1 VALTPS
7 EHEVPI
13 RAFDPSM
20 SSDTPRFEAE
30 TRFEGRVAII
40 SLRGSVE
47 DLAAF
52 ELAEVLDAAIDR
64 QPASMLLDLAEL
76 VCMGAAG
83 LIVISNA
90 ERRLATLGVTLTIQS
105 PSALVN
111 HLLGLTEKSRF
122 EQASPGKG
130 HLGPEQLGVVDVVS
144 QRFGS
149 SLSTRDLRRV
159 AGMPTDPD
167 VVDGALGLV
176 VELAL
181 TSIADADGVSVSLMR
196 HGVLST
202 VAASDQT
209 IMTMDADQYATSEG
223 PCVDASVK
231 GHWFH
236 AESLDTET
244 RWPAFTPRARAL
256 GIKAILSSPLRA
268 FDKPVGALNIY
279 SRRASSFEI
288 KDQEA
293 AATFAEKASVI
304 LNDAHVDVSDR
315 QMALRFQ
322 EALLSREVLSVA
334 KGIIMERE
342 GMDEEGAFTS
352 LRRHSL
358 QQATT
363 LRGQAEAIVLSVHRA
378 ERRLEGGRHD

>member
-1 VALTPS
+1 VT
-7 EHEVPI
+7 I
-13 RAFDPSM
+13 RAFERSVTSPFGAV
-20 SSDTPRFEAE
+20 T
-30 TRFEGRVAII
+30 TFEGQGAIV
-40 SLRGSVE
+40 SLRGRV
-47 DLAAF
+47 DDATAF
-52 ELAEVLDAAIDR
+52 ELAAVLDAAIDR
-64 QPASMLLDLAEL
+64 QPVSMVLELADL
-76 VCMGAAG
+76 VFMGAAG
-83 LIVISNA
+83 LVVIANA
-90 ERRLATLGVTLTIQS
+90 ERRLATSGVALTIQS
-105 PSALVN
+105 PSTLVN
-111 HLLGLTEKSRF
+111 HLLAIVEEARLERMP
-122 EQASPGKG
+122 PGG
-130 HLGPEQLGVVDVVS
+130 GPLGPEQLDGVDVVS

-181 TSIADADGVSVSLMR
+181 TSIGDADGVSVSLLR

-209 IMTMDADQYATSEG
+209 IMAMDADQYATSEG

-268 FDKPVGALNIY
+268 FDQPVGALNIY
-279 SRRASSFEI
+279 SRTASTFKV
-288 KDQEA
+288 KDQQA

-304 LNDAHVDVSDR
+304 LSDAHIDVGDR
-315 QMALRFQ
+315 QMAVRFQ
-322 EALLSREVLSVA
+322 EALRSREVLSLA

-342 GMDEEGAFTS
+342 GTLEEEAFNTLLRNS
-352 LRRHSL
+352 LR
-358 QQATT
+358 QGTT
-363 LRGQAEAIVLSVHRA
+363 LRARAEEVVLSVRRSRRES
-378 ERRLEGGRHD
+378 EREPT

>member
-1 VALTPS
+1 MT
-7 EHEVPI
+7 I
-13 RAFDPSM
+13 RAFERPV
-20 SSDTPRFEAE
+20 TPPFDAV
-30 TRFEGRVAII
+30 TTFEGRGAIV
-40 SLRGSVE
+40 SLRGRV
-47 DLAAF
+47 DDIAAF
-52 ELAEVLDAAIDR
+52 ELAAVLNAAIDR
-64 QPASMLLDLAEL
+64 QPVSMVLELADL
-76 VCMGAAG
+76 VFMGAAG
-83 LIVISNA
+83 LVVIANA
-90 ERRLATLGVTLTIQS
+90 ERRLATSGVALTIQS

-111 HLLGLTEKSRF
+111 HLLGIVEEARLERVP
-122 EQASPGKG
+122 PGGG
-130 HLGPEQLGVVDVVS
+130 HLGPEQLDGVEVVS

-181 TSIADADGVSVSLMR
+181 TSIGDADGVSVSLLR
-196 HGVLST
+196 HGLLST

-209 IMTMDADQYATSEG
+209 ITAMDADQYATSEG

-268 FDKPVGALNIY
+268 FDQPVGALNIY
-279 SRRASSFEI
+279 SRTASTFKV
-288 KDQEA
+288 KDQQA

-304 LNDAHVDVSDR
+304 LSDAHIDVGDR
-315 QMALRFQ
+315 QMAVRFQ
-322 EALLSREVLSVA
+322 EALRSREVLSLA

-342 GMDEEGAFTS
+342 GTGEKDAFNSLLHNS
-352 LRRHSL
+352 LR
-358 QQATT
+358 QGTT
-363 LRGQAEAIVLSVHRA
+363 LRARAEAVVLSV
-378 ERRLEGGRHD
+378 RRSPRRPGGDPT

>member
-1 VALTPS
+1 MTPPFGA
-7 EHEVPI
+7 V
-13 RAFDPSM
+13 
-20 SSDTPRFEAE
+20 TN
-30 TRFEGRVAII
+30 FEGRDAIV
-40 SLRGSVE
+40 SLRGSV
-47 DLAAF
+47 DDVAAF
-52 ELAEVLDAAIDR
+52 ELATVLDAAIDR
-64 QPASMLLDLAEL
+64 EPASMVLELADL
-76 VCMGAAG
+76 VFMGAAG
-83 LIVISNA
+83 LVVIANA
-90 ERRLATLGVTLTIQS
+90 ERRLATSGVVLTIQS

-111 HLLGLTEKSRF
+111 HLLGMVEEARLERVL
-122 EQASPGKG
+122 PGSA
-130 HLGPEQLGVVDVVS
+130 HLGSEQLDGVDVVS

-167 VVDGALGLV
+167 VVDGALSLV

-181 TSIADADGVSVSLMR
+181 TSIDDADGVSVSLLR

-209 IMTMDADQYATSEG
+209 IMAMDADQYATSEG
-223 PCVDASVK
+223 PCVDASVR

-268 FDKPVGALNIY
+268 AGQPVGALNIY
-279 SRRASSFEI
+279 SRTASTFKV
-288 KDQEA
+288 KDQQA

-304 LNDAHVDVSDR
+304 LGDAHIAVGDR
-315 QMALRFQ
+315 QMAIRVQ
-322 EALLSREVLSVA
+322 EALRSREVLSLA

-342 GMDEEGAFTS
+342 GTDEEDAFNS
-352 LRRHSL
+352 LLRHSL
-358 QQATT
+358 RQGTT
-363 LRGQAEAIVLSVHRA
+363 LRGRAEEVVLSVR
-378 ERRLEGGRHD
+378 